1 MITKELVERINELAH
16 KKKNEGLTF
25 AEQAE
30 QKRLYKIYLAS
41 IREQVKTQLDNVEII
56 PEDHVCD
63 DTCHHHHHGP
73 GCSHDHHHHHGPDGK
88 HKKH

>member
-1 MITKELVERINELAH
+1 MITKELVERINELAS
-16 KKKNEGLTF
+16 KKKSQGLTF

-41 IREQVKTQLDNVEII
+41 IREQVKTQLDTIEVV
-56 PEDHVCD
+56 PEGHVCD

-73 GCSHDHHHHHGPDGK
+73 GCSHDHHQHGSDGNY
-88 HKKH
+88 KKH

>member
-1 MITKELVERINELAH
+1 MITEELVQRINELAR
-16 KKKNEGLTF
+16 KKKSVGLTF

-41 IREQVKTQLDNVEII
+41 IREQVKTQLDNAEII

-63 DTCHHHHHGP
+63 DTCQHHHHGP
-73 GCSHDHHHHHGPDGK
+73 GCNHDHHHHDPDGK
-88 HKKH
+88 HGKH

>member
-1 MITKELVERINELAH
+1 MITKELVDRINELAH

-56 PEDHVCD
+56 PEEHVCD
-63 DTCHHHHHGP
+63 DTCQ
-73 GCSHDHHHHHGPDGK
+73 HHHHGPDGK
-88 HKKH
+88 HEKH